1 MKGLQIKK
9 MSAGRTGFTL
19 VEILLAST
27 IGAFV
32 ALVAVGALKA
42 VSVGTEM
49 LNSNIDTAAEVRFAA
64 KTIATDL
71 VNLYRD
77 SNSTNTKFVGA
88 VDVLD
93 ETMVSSLTLYTVS
106 LTKARADQPEADVYE
121 VEYFLV
127 KEEDQSLLMK
137 RVWPN
142 PDKDVQPGG
151 VLYVVAENIDVFQ
164 VRYFDEEEWQSEW
177 PEELESVPELAEVT
191 IATGRS
197 DRKGMTMESFIVN
210 FVRSVG
216 AQMDILEQ
224 GEQEQTGDESDRER

>member
-1 MKGLQIKK
+1 VKGLQIKK

-49 LNSNIDTAAEVRFAA
+49 LDSNIDTAAEVRFAA

-77 SNSTNTKFVGA
+77 SDLTNTKFVGA
-88 VDVLD
+88 VDVMD
-93 ETMVSSLTLYTVS
+93 DIMVSSLTLYTVS
-106 LTKARADQPEADVYE
+106 RTKARADQPEADVYE

-151 VLYVVAENIDVFQ
+151 Q
-164 VRYFDEEEWQSEW
+164 GEW

-191 IATGRS
+191 IVSGRP
-197 DRKGMTMESFIVN
+197 DQKGMTMESFIVN

-224 GEQEQTGDESDRER
+224 GEQEQTGDDSDREQ

>member
-1 MKGLQIKK
+1 VKGLQIKK
-9 MSAGRTGFTL
+9 MSIGRTGFTL

-49 LNSNIDTAAEVRFAA
+49 LDSNIDTAAEVRFAA

-77 SNSTNTKFVGA
+77 SDLTNTKFVGA
-88 VDVLD
+88 VDVVD

-106 LTKARADQPEADVYE
+106 RTKARADQPEADVYE

-151 VLYVVAENIDVFQ
+151 VLYVVAENINVFQ

-191 IATGRS
+191 IAAGRP
-197 DRKGMTMESFIVN
+197 DQKGMIMESFIAN

>member
-1 MKGLQIKK
+1 VKDLLVKK
-9 MSAGRTGFTL
+9 RFAGRPGFTL

-42 VSVGTEM
+42 VSVSTEM
-49 LNSNIDTAAEVRFAA
+49 LDSNIDTAAEVRYAS
-64 KTIATDL
+64 KIIATDL

-88 VDVLD
+88 VDVVD
-93 ETMVSSLTLYTVS
+93 ETMVSSLTIYTVS
-106 LTKARADQPEADVYE
+106 RTKARADQPEADVYE

-127 KEEDQSLLMK
+127 KEEDRSLLMR

-151 VLYVVAENIDVFQ
+151 VLYVIAENIDVFQ

-177 PEELESVPELAEVT
+177 PEELESVPKLAEVA
-191 IATGRS
+191 IMSGRGNQ
-197 DRKGMTMESFIVN
+197 KGMIIESFIVN

-216 AQMDILEQ
+216 APMDILEQ
-224 GEQEQTGDESDRER
+224 GEQEQTGDEGDREQ

>member
-1 MKGLQIKK
+1 VKGLQIKK

-49 LNSNIDTAAEVRFAA
+49 LDSNIDTAAEVRFAA

-88 VDVLD
+88 VDVVD
-93 ETMVSSLTLYTVS
+93 ETMVSSLTVYTVS
-106 LTKARADQPEADVYE
+106 RTKARANQPEADVYE

-127 KEEDQSLLMK
+127 KEEDRSLLMK

-164 VRYFDEEEWQSEW
+164 VRYFDEGEWQSEW
-177 PEELESVPELAEVT
+177 PEELEAVPELAEVT
-191 IATGRS
+191 IASGRP
-197 DRKGMTMESFIVN
+197 DQKGMIIESFIVN

-216 AQMDILEQ
+216 TQMDVLEQ
-224 GEQEQTGDESDRER
+224 GEQEPTGEGSNREQ

>member
-1 MKGLQIKK
+1 MKDLLVKK
-9 MSAGRTGFTL
+9 RFAGRPGFTL

-42 VSVGTEM
+42 VSVSTEM
-49 LNSNIDTAAEVRFAA
+49 LDSNIDTAAEVRYAS
-64 KTIATDL
+64 KIIATDL

-88 VDVLD
+88 VDVVD
-93 ETMVSSLTLYTVS
+93 ETMVSSLTIYTVS
-106 LTKARADQPEADVYE
+106 RTKARADQPEADVYE

-127 KEEDQSLLMK
+127 KEEDRSLLMR

-151 VLYVVAENIDVFQ
+151 VLYVIAENIDVFQ

-177 PEELESVPELAEVT
+177 PEELESVPKLAEVA
-191 IATGRS
+191 IMSGRGNQ
-197 DRKGMTMESFIVN
+197 KGMIIESFIVN

-216 AQMDILEQ
+216 APMDILEQ
-224 GEQEQTGDESDRER
+224 GEQEQTGDEGDREQ

>member
-9 MSAGRTGFTL
+9 MFAGRTGFTL

-49 LNSNIDTAAEVRFAA
+49 LDSNIDTAAEVRFAA

-77 SNSTNTKFVGA
+77 SNSINTKFVGA
-88 VDVLD
+88 VDVVD
-93 ETMVSSLTLYTVS
+93 ETMVSSLTVYTIS
-106 LTKARADQPEADVYE
+106 RTKARADQPEADVYE

-127 KEEDQSLLMK
+127 KEEDRSLLMK

-142 PDKDVQPGG
+142 PDKYVQPGG
-151 VLYVVAENIDVFQ
+151 VLYVIAENIDVFQ
-164 VRYFDEEEWQSEW
+164 VRYFDEGEWQSEW

-191 IATGRS
+191 IAAGRP
-197 DRKGMTMESFIVN
+197 DQKGMIIESFIVN

-224 GEQEQTGDESDRER
+224 GEQEQTGGESDR

>member
-1 MKGLQIKK
+1 MYF
-9 MSAGRTGFTL
+9 GRTGFTL

-27 IGAFV
+27 ICAFV

-49 LNSNIDTAAEVRFAA
+49 LDSNIDTAAEVRYAA
-64 KTIATDL
+64 KTITTDL

-88 VDVLD
+88 VDVMD

-106 LTKARADQPEADVYE
+106 RTKARADQPEADVYE

-151 VLYVVAENIDVFQ
+151 VVYVVAENIDVFQ

-191 IATGRS
+191 IAAGRS

-210 FVRSVG
+210 FVKSVG

-224 GEQEQTGDESDRER
+224 GEQEQTRDESDREQK